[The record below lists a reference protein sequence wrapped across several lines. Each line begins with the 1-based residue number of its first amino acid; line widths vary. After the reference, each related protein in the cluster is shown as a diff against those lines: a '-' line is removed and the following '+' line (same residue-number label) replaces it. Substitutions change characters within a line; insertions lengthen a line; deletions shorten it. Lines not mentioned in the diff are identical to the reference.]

1 MAHTNGQ
8 RVIPQGA
15 APMNIL
21 QGLTD
26 GIIVQKPISLSQM
39 EANPAHHLNMRQSI
53 LASPEAMFV
62 RHPQRLVSAFW
73 LNHPIHE

>member
-1 MAHTNGQ
+1 MAQSQGN
-8 RVIPQGA
+8 RVIPMGA

-39 EANPAHHLNMRQSI
+39 EPNPTHQLNMRQSI

-62 RHPQRLVSAFW
+62 RHPARLASAFW